1 MTANNDRLQLEEAD
15 RNEKEISVDD
25 KEMARR

>member
-15 RNEKEISVDD
+15 RKEKEISVDD